1 MGVFNTQGITDLGRQ
16 LLATVQGGSAAF
28 DATKLVIGSGFMPS
42 GTTVNSIT
50 EVVTPVK
57 TLSITKKEVT
67 NDGKA
72 IFGGVYSNTDIST
85 SFYFREFALYAR
97 PMYNSGDTATYGQE
111 VLYAYGNSG
120 NNADLMPAYSTS
132 TNIEKQLDFV
142 VYVGNDTSV
151 NLTVESS
158 VVVSVGM
165 LETILDD
172 YVKKDE
178 AITPS
183 AHTHSA
189 DDITS
194 GTLDT
199 ARLPTMPIAKGGT
212 GATSAAQARTNL
224 GAAAASHTHTVSAIT
239 DFPATMPPSEHT
251 HNATDINAGTLD
263 SARLPVVPVN
273 KGGTGAA
280 TAEQARA
287 NLGAEGKHTSST
299 VTLTSSGWSSNSQ
312 TVSVSGM
319 AATLDIVVS
328 PAPASQEA
336 WGKAGVFCSSQGAGT
351 LTFTCKSA
359 PTTSLTANIL
369 TLRG

>member
-111 VLYAYGNSG
+111 ILYAYGNSG

-199 ARLPTMPIAKGGT
+199 ARLPTMPVA
-212 GATSAAQARTNL
+212 
-224 GAAAASHTHTVSAIT
+224 
-239 DFPATMPPSEHT
+239 
-251 HNATDINAGTLD
+251 
-263 SARLPVVPVN
+263 

-280 TAEQARA
+280 TAEGART

-312 TVSVSGM
+312 TVSISGM
-319 AATLDIVVS
+319 TATLDIVVS

-359 PTTSLTANIL
+359 PTTNLTANIL